1 MKRTKRMS
9 IVAAVAT
16 AGVLTLAACGSS
28 SNPLA
33 SDSSSSSTTSAGG
46 DIVVGSAN
54 FSESV
59 LLAEL
64 YAGALRAKGI
74 NATTKTNIGA
84 REIYLKAL
92 QDDSVQVLPEY
103 TGALSLY
110 YDPKFDKTDPTEVYT
125 ALQGLIPSDTRVLD
139 KSAAEDNDSIVVTK
153 QTADAKNLTT
163 IGDLT
168 AVAGSMTLA
177 APPEFK
183 TRPQG
188 VPGLKGDYGVVF
200 KSFRP
205 LTGQALVQALKN
217 GQVDAANIFSTD
229 PAIAANGFVVLQDTK
244 TLFGS
249 QNIVPLVRADV
260 ADRVAPA
267 LNAVSAVLT
276 TANLSAMLQETD
288 VEKKDPKSVAQEFLT
303 ANNLG

>member
-1 MKRTKRMS
+1 MKRTS
-9 IVAAVAT
+9 TAVALAT
-16 AGVLTLAACGSS
+16 VGILALAACGSS
-28 SNPLA
+28 SNPLTTT
-33 SDSSSSSTTSAGG
+33 SSSSSSDTAAAGG

-59 LLAEL
+59 LLAEI

-92 QDDSVQVLPEY
+92 QDNSVQVLPEY

-153 QTADAKNLTT
+153 QTADAKKLTT
-163 IGDLT
+163 IADL
-168 AVAGSMTLA
+168 ASVAGSMTLA
-177 APPEFK
+177 GPPEMK

-188 VPGLKGDYGVVF
+188 VPGLKRDYGVVF

-244 TLFGS
+244 KLFGS
-249 QNIVPLVRADV
+249 QNIVPLVRSDV
-260 ADRVAPA
+260 ADQVAPA

-288 VEKKDPKSVAQEFLT
+288 IEKKDPKTVAQEFLT

>member
-1 MKRTKRMS
+1 MKRTS
-9 IVAAVAT
+9 TAVALAT
-16 AGVLTLAACGSS
+16 VGILALAACGSS
-28 SNPLA
+28 SSPL
-33 SDSSSSSTTSAGG
+33 STSSSSSSSGASAAGG

-59 LLAEL
+59 LLAEI

-92 QDDSVQVLPEY
+92 QDNSVQVLPEY
-103 TGALSLY
+103 TGALALY
-110 YDPKFDKTDPTEVYT
+110 YDPTFDKTDPTEVYT

-153 QTADAKNLTT
+153 QTADAKKLST
-163 IGDLT
+163 IADL
-168 AVAGSMTLA
+168 ASVAGSMTLA
-177 APPEFK
+177 GPPEMK

-188 VPGLKGDYGVVF
+188 VPGLKRDYGVVF

-229 PAIAANGFVVLQDTK
+229 PSIAANGFVVLQDTK
-244 TLFGS
+244 KLFGS
-249 QNIVPLVRADV
+249 QNIVPLVRSDV
-260 ADRVAPA
+260 ADQVAPA

-276 TANLSAMLQETD
+276 TAKLSAMLQETD
-288 VEKKDPKSVAQEFLT
+288 IDKKDPKSVAQEFLT